1 VAAIARRTPKTNR
14 LVASTP
20 HSLNGGLAVAEAMR
34 QTNPDVV
41 ACYPITPSTVVVE
54 KFSEFAASGVVDS
67 EFVAVESEH
76 SAMSACLAATAGGV
90 RSQTVTSSQGLAFM
104 WEVLYAVSGLRLPV
118 VLHSANRTLSA
129 PINIHGDQSDTM
141 GARDCGWIQLYAEN
155 PQEAYDNS
163 LMAVRI
169 AEHPDVLLPVLES
182 QDGFTVTHSVE
193 RVDVLP
199 DDAAREF
206 VGEYSPLSSLLNVK
220 NPVTVG
226 ALVSPQYGFEVKL
239 ASLEAMN
246 RAAPVIAEIGRE
258 FEDLTGRSAKL
269 LEPYRMDD
277 AELAIVIIGSVA
289 GTARVAVDSLRAD
302 GIKAGLVKIRSYRP
316 FPSEEMAE
324 MLSGMRAVAV
334 LDRSMSPGAASSP
347 IHSDVCVALFSR
359 SVNVPLVN
367 YVYGIGGRDTY
378 PNQIKDV
385 FKDLQKIADT
395 GRPVSEIRYVGSSG

>member
-1 VAAIARRTPKTNR
+1 MAVARRAQETSRRAK
-14 LVASTP
+14 STP
-20 HSLNGGLAVAEAMR
+20 QSLNGGLAVAEAMR

-54 KFSEFAASGVVDS
+54 KFSEFAANGAVDT

-118 VLHSANRTLSA
+118 VLHSANRALSA
-129 PINIHGDQSDTM
+129 PINIHGDHSDTM
-141 GARDCGWIQLYAEN
+141 GSRDCGWIQLYAEN
-155 PQEAYDNS
+155 PQEAYDNA

-169 AEHPDVLLPVLES
+169 AEHPDVLLPVIES

-199 DDAAREF
+199 DDAAHRF
-206 VGEYSPLSSLLNVK
+206 VGQYAPRSSLLNTK
-220 NPVTVG
+220 DPVTVG

-239 ASLEAMN
+239 AGVEAMD
-246 RAAPVIAEIGRE
+246 RAGAVITAVGAE
-258 FEDLTGRSAKL
+258 FEALTGRSANV
-269 LEPYRMDD
+269 LEPYMMED

-289 GTARVAVDSLRAD
+289 GTARVAVDSLRAE
-302 GIKAGLVKIRSYRP
+302 GVKAGLVKIRSYRP
-316 FPSEEMAE
+316 FPAAEMAE

-334 LDRSMSPGAASSP
+334 LDRAMSPGAASSP

-359 SVNVPLVN
+359 SVSLPLVN

-378 PNQIKDV
+378 PNQIINV
-385 FKDLQKIADT
+385 FKDLEQVADS
-395 GRPVSEIRYVGSSG
+395 GLPAPEIRYVGTSS

>member
-1 VAAIARRTPKTNR
+1 MAVARRAQETSRRAK
-14 LVASTP
+14 STP
-20 HSLNGGLAVAEAMR
+20 QSLNGGLAVAEAMR

-54 KFSEFAASGVVDS
+54 KFSEFAANGAVDT

-90 RSQTVTSSQGLAFM
+90 RSQTVTSSQGLAYM

-141 GARDCGWIQLYAEN
+141 GARDSGWIQLYAEN

-169 AEHPDVLLPVLES
+169 AEHADVLLPVLES
-182 QDGFTVTHSVE
+182 QDGFTVTHSIE
-193 RVDVLP
+193 RVDILP

-206 VGEYSPLSSLLNVK
+206 VGQYVPQSSLLNTK
-220 NPVTVG
+220 DPVTVG

-239 ASLEAMN
+239 AGVEAMD
-246 RAAPVIAEIGRE
+246 RAGAVITAVGKE
-258 FEDLTGRSAKL
+258 FEALTGRSANL
-269 LEPYRMDD
+269 LEPYRMED

-316 FPSEEMAE
+316 FPSAEMAD
-324 MLSGMRAVAV
+324 MLAGARAVAV
-334 LDRSMSPGAASSP
+334 LDRAMSPGAASSP
-347 IHSDVCVALFSR
+347 VHSDVCVALFSR
-359 SVNVPLVN
+359 AVSVPLVN

-378 PNQIKDV
+378 PNQIKSV
-385 FKDLQKIADT
+385 FNDLEQVA
-395 GRPVSEIRYVGSSG
+395 GSGLPVSEIRYVGTSK